1 MIKEYITLSG
11 TKITEQQALELHE
24 FKIQS
29 LDEALMK
36 VKEEQYFISQKLD
49 FIRYTMN
56 SDEDETAVFDD
67 LKNKCLQFEI
77 LSIEVAGDYIVETA
91 SLFSLAAGPLPL
103 RSKAVFHHNDP
114 KHFICLQTL
123 DPESLAPVLE
133 ETKKY
138 RYSIDEDGE
147 IYAGIEF
154 LYNKAGLL
162 ETAID
167 KTSDPE
173 NQQNWEYYDGS
184 DFQDLQDRFT
194 IDISYYRSADLL
206 PE

>member
-11 TKITEQQALELHE
+11 TKITEQQALEWHE
-24 FKIQS
+24 FKINYIDGIS
-29 LDEALMK
+29 MT
-36 VKEEQYFISQKLD
+36 VKEEQHFISQELD
-49 FIRYTMN
+49 SIRYMMN
-56 SDEDETAVFDD
+56 NEENETAVFND
-67 LKNKCLQFEI
+67 LKNRCSQFEI
-77 LSIEVAGDYIVETA
+77 LSIEVTGNYIVETA
-91 SLFSLAAGPLPL
+91 SLFSLAVSQLPL
-103 RSKAVFHHNDP
+103 RSKAVFHRNDP
-114 KHFICLQTL
+114 RHFICLQTL

-173 NQQNWEYYDGS
+173 NQQNWKYYDDS

>member
-11 TKITEQQALELHE
+11 TKITEQQALELPE
-24 FKIQS
+24 FKINYIDGLS
-29 LDEALMK
+29 MT
-36 VKEEQYFISQKLD
+36 VKEEHHFIRQELA
-49 FIRYTMN
+49 FIRYMMN
-56 SDEDETAVFDD
+56 NEENETAVFND
-67 LKNKCLQFEI
+67 LKNKCSRFEI
-77 LSIEVAGDYIVETA
+77 LIIEVTGNYIVET
-91 SLFSLAAGPLPL
+91 SGFFSLVVGHLPL
-103 RSKAVFHHNDP
+103 RSKAVFHRNDP
-114 KHFICLQTL
+114 KHFICLQIL

-173 NQQNWEYYDGS
+173 NQQNWKYYDDS
-184 DFQDLQDRFT
+184 DFQHLQDRFLV
-194 IDISYYRSADLL
+194 DISYYRSADLL